1 MTPGGLPIVLHTT
14 MTTTTTQT
22 IARPNAD
29 EHAPYYAKYI
39 AQVPDGDLISML
51 REQLMDTVG
60 LLSNVGDRA
69 DYAYAP
75 GKWSVKEVIGHI
87 SDVERVMSYRAL
99 RIARGDTTNLPGF
112 DENAFVAN
120 ANFARR
126 TVADLL
132 EELQVVRAAT
142 IHLAKHLDA
151 AALARRGSANGAAV
165 SARALLY
172 IIAGHERHHVT
183 LLRDRYLK

>member
-1 MTPGGLPIVLHTT
+1 MSTISG
-14 MTTTTTQT
+14 QT

-29 EHAPYYAKYI
+29 EHSPYYAKYI
-39 AQVPDGDLISML
+39 TQVPEGDLVSML
-51 REQLMDTVG
+51 REQLMETAA
-60 LLSNVGDRA
+60 LLRGVGDRA

-75 GKWSVKEVIGHI
+75 GKWTIKEVVGHV

-99 RIARGDTTNLPGF
+99 RIARNDKTNLPGF

-120 ANFARR
+120 ASFGRR
-126 TVADLL
+126 TVDDLV

-151 AALARRGSANGAAV
+151 DELARRGTANGHEISV
-165 SARALLY
+165 RALFY
-172 IIAGHERHHVT
+172 IIAGHERHHVA

>member
-1 MTPGGLPIVLHTT
+1 
-14 MTTTTTQT
+14 MTTTTAQT
-22 IARPNAD
+22 IARPKAD
-29 EHAPYYAKYI
+29 EHSPYYSKYI
-39 AQVPDGDLISML
+39 SEVPEGDLISML
-51 REQLMDTVG
+51 REQLMDTVA
-60 LLSNVGDRA
+60 LLNGVGDRA

-75 GKWSVKEVIGHI
+75 GKWTVKEVIGHI

-120 ANFARR
+120 ANFGRR

-151 AALARRGSANGAAV
+151 EELARRGSANGAEV

-172 IIAGHERHHVT
+172 IIAGHERHHAA
-183 LLRDRYLK
+183 LLRDKYLHA